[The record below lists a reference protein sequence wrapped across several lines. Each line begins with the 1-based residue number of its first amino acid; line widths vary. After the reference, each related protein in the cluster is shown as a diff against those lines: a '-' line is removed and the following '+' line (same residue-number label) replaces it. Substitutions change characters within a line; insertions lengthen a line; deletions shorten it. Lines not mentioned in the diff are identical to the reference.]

1 MQIGLI
7 FIGVGLI
14 LFGYAYFRYKQE
26 QKNLASIKLDDLVSY
41 YLDLAYNLLPV
52 PFWSAVTGIL
62 LAVIGVV
69 VIIINIPVVL

>member
-7 FIGVGLI
+7 LIGMGLI
-14 LFGYAYFRYKQE
+14 LFCYAYLRYKQE
-26 QKNLASIKLDDLVSY
+26 QKNLASIKLEDLVSY

-52 PFWSAVTGIL
+52 PFWSAIIGIL

-69 VIIINIPVVL
+69 VIIINIPIVF